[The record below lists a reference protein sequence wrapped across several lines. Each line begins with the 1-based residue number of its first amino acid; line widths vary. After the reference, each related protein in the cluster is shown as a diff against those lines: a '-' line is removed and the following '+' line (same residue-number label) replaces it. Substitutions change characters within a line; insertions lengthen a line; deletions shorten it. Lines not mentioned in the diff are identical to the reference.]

1 MEREGAMAFEQLK
14 AGIALILEE
23 IEKRPEDR
31 HVLREELREK
41 IAELRGLG
49 MPVPEDILKL
59 EKQLEDDDSDDL
71 YDNMPV

>member
-1 MEREGAMAFEQLK
+1 MAFEELK

-31 HVLREELREK
+31 HVLQEELREK
-41 IAELRGLG
+41 ISEMRSLG
-49 MPVPEDILKL
+49 MEVPKDLLRL
-59 EKQLEDDDSDDL
+59 EEQLEQDDADDM

>member
-1 MEREGAMAFEQLK
+1 MAFEQIK

-31 HVLREELREK
+31 HVLQEELREK

-49 MPVPEDILKL
+49 LPVPEDILRL
-59 EKQLEDDDSDDL
+59 EQELEGDDSDDL

>member
-1 MEREGAMAFEQLK
+1 MAFEQLK

>member
-1 MEREGAMAFEQLK
+1 MAFEQLK

-31 HVLREELREK
+31 HILQEELREK
-41 IAELRGLG
+41 IAELRALG
-49 MPVPEDILKL
+49 MPVPEDILRL
-59 EKQLEDDDSDDL
+59 EQQLEDDDSDDL